1 MGFYISFIQAS
12 HLPILVTLFIAA
24 FTSATLLPGS
34 SEIVLATVLATKSA
48 PLFTAVGVATIG
60 NTLGSCINW
69 GMGRY
74 FAQFRHKSWFP
85 VSEEKFDSYQN
96 WYNKW
101 GFWSLL
107 ASWVPI
113 IGDPLTVV
121 AGVARAPFLHFLLIV
136 FIAKLGRY
144 LIVAGAISWI
154 W

>member
-1 MGFYISFIQAS
+1 
-12 HLPILVTLFIAA
+12 LPILVTLFIAA

-34 SEIVLATVLATKSA
+34 SEVVLATILATKSA
-48 PLFTAVGVATIG
+48 PLFAAVGVATIG
-60 NTLGSCINW
+60 NTAGSCINW

-144 LIVAGAISWI
+144 LVVAGAISWI

>member
-1 MGFYISFIQAS
+1 M
-12 HLPILVTLFIAA
+12 PILVTLFIAA

-34 SEIVLATVLATKSA
+34 SEVVLATILATKSA
-48 PLFTAVGVATIG
+48 PLFAAVGVATIG
-60 NTLGSCINW
+60 NTAGSCINW

-144 LIVAGAISWI
+144 LVVAGAISWI